1 MVETASS
8 PEAWMA
14 AGRRSR
20 LAKRRR
26 TRAFSQESLA
36 AELNADR
43 STVARWER
51 GQCDPQPYHRAKL
64 CGLLQVTPDELDELL
79 MCDPVPGQAETSPG
93 PAGALQGRAI
103 DHAVVTSEMTF
114 DELDDM
120 NRRELLRLLSVA
132 GTLISVPVLA
142 EDVRADDIEQI
153 DQYELLNSHLWQVF
167 ALSES
172 KRTVYPVVRRQI
184 DLLTGSLHEAPSTA
198 HRRLCIQIGD
208 LLQLAGEIFFDADR
222 YTDAANCYKLAADAS
237 KEADAFDLWACA
249 LTRHAYLG
257 MYERRFGEVAPVLE
271 GAARVARRG
280 DGQLSTRHWVAAVQ
294 AEAYAGLGDLAAC
307 QRALDSAE
315 QVRAL
320 TGPVMPGG
328 WLRFDGS
335 RLAEERGT
343 CYAALGRTDLAA
355 EALTNTLGST
365 TSLRRRGSVLVDLAM
380 LGVQARDLDQV
391 LDYGGQATDLAE
403 QTRSSGY
410 IGRKLQGL
418 RQELAR
424 LPSDPRAVQ
433 LRDRIAQ
440 L

>member
-1 MVETASS
+1 
-8 PEAWMA
+8 MA
-14 AGRRSR
+14 AGRRAR
-20 LAKRRR
+20 LAMRRR
-26 TRAFSQESLA
+26 TRGFSQESLA

-51 GQCDPQPYHRAKL
+51 GQCAPQPCHRAKL
-64 CGLLQVTPDELDELL
+64 CHLLQVTPDELDELL
-79 MCDPVPGQAETSPG
+79 TPDPPPGQAQISARPAETLKGRVIGHALITSGETS
-93 PAGALQGRAI
+93 
-103 DHAVVTSEMTF
+103 

-120 NRRELLRLLSVA
+120 NRRELLRLLSIA
-132 GTLISVPVLA
+132 GTLVAVPTVA
-142 EDVRADDIEQI
+142 DDARADDSEQI
-153 DQYELLNSHLWQVF
+153 DQYEALNSHLWQVF

-172 KRTVYPVVRRQI
+172 KRTVYPVVRRQL
-184 DLLTGSLHEAPSTA
+184 DLLTGSLHQAHSSTA
-198 HRRLCIQIGD
+198 HKRLCVLTGD

-222 YTDAANCYKLAADAS
+222 YTDAAHCYKLAADAS
-237 KEADAFDLWACA
+237 KEAGAFDLWACA
-249 LTRHAYLG
+249 LARHAYLG
-257 MYERRFGEVAPVLE
+257 MYERRFRDVTPVLE
-271 GAARVARRG
+271 GAARVARHG
-280 DGQLSTRHWVAAVQ
+280 DSQLSTRHWVAAVQ
-294 AEAYAGLGDLAAC
+294 AEAYAGLGNLDAC

-315 QVRAL
+315 QVQSL

-355 EALTNTLGST
+355 EALTGALRDT
-365 TSLRRRGSVLVDLAM
+365 TSLRRRGSILADLAA

-391 LDYGGQATDLAE
+391 LEYGEQAADLAE

-418 RQELAR
+418 RHELAP
-424 LPSDPRAVQ
+424 LLSDPRAAQ
-433 LRDRIAQ
+433 LSDRIAQ